1 MRSGEFKSQSHATD
15 LKLVVHIRILFHFR
29 NSQVGEH
36 GQRHK
41 TSLLGTDSILEL
53 EWLAIRLEYLRRE
66 TVHIIL
72 GYEVIILYLYIHDMH
87 SYYFIHLANIQQGAT
102 SPNSPG

>member
-1 MRSGEFKSQSHATD
+1 MLLSPFTVGSFRMRSHKDSFSFQEQ
-15 LKLVVHIRILFHFR
+15 R
-29 NSQVGEH
+29 H
-36 GQRHK
+36 GQRHR

-53 EWLAIRLEYLRRE
+53 EWQAIRLEYLRRE

-87 SYYFIHLANIQQGAT
+87 SYYFIHLANIQQHAT
-102 SPNSPG
+102 SPNGPG